1 MLFKLSLKNI
11 KKSIKDYTIYFF
23 TLILA
28 VAIFYIFN
36 AMETQTVMLEVSN
49 STKDIIKLMNTM
61 LSGVSVFVSFIL
73 GFLIIYAS
81 QFLMKRRKKEFGIY
95 MTLGMS
101 KGKISRILLLETIL
115 IGTVSLV
122 IGLVIGTILSQGMSI
137 VVANMFEADMTKFSF
152 VFSTKALGKT
162 ILYFCIMYF
171 CVMIFNTISVSKCKL
186 IDLITANKKSET
198 IKMKNPIL
206 CTIVF
211 ILSVVMLGYAY
222 YNVTVLNTTL
232 TSNQL
237 LTDIVLGVIGTFF
250 LFWSLSGFVLKLVM
264 KRKKLYHKNLNMFIL
279 RQVNS
284 KINTTVFS
292 MTTISLM
299 LFLTICILSSALSL
313 KNSMTNNLKELT
325 PVDILLSKK
334 ANLTS
339 SDQYYGI
346 PYTEEQIADS
356 KTPITDTLELL
367 DFDWKNNLT
376 DMINVNIYATNDITM
391 KDTFG
396 TEYGAI
402 KKEYPMLLY
411 DSAEPIVKVSEYN
424 KVAKL
429 YGNPTYELKEDEY
442 MIIADFDSMVQIRN
456 RALKKGTTLT
466 LNGKTY
472 QPKYPECKSGF
483 IEISAN
489 HINTGIILIPDQTL
503 PEEMKEETYLIANYT
518 GKTEDE
524 KEEIEAQL
532 ASEEVSAFE
541 DKTTLSASTKI
552 SIYEASI
559 GLGAI
564 VTFIGIYLGII
575 FLISSAAILALK
587 ELSES
592 SDNKERYMMLR
603 RLGVD
608 EKMIRK
614 TLFIQIAI
622 FFLFPLIVAIIH
634 SIFGIM
640 FASTILETFGN
651 EKLLSSIIMT
661 AIFLIFI
668 YGGYFIITYL
678 CSRSMISEKE

>member
-11 KKSIKDYTIYFF
+11 KKSIKDYAIYFF

-49 STKDIIKLMNTM
+49 STKEIIKLMNTM

-101 KGKISRILLLETIL
+101 KGKISRILLLETML
-115 IGTVSLV
+115 IGIISLV

-152 VFSTKALGKT
+152 VFSKQALGKT
-162 ILYFCIMYF
+162 ILYFCIMYL

-186 IDLITANKKSET
+186 IDLITASKKNER

-211 ILSVVMLGYAY
+211 ILSITMLGYAY
-222 YNVTVLNTTL
+222 YHVTVLSTNL
-232 TSNQL
+232 TSDQL
-237 LTDIVLGVIGTFF
+237 LMNIILGVIGTFF
-250 LFWSLSGFVLKLVM
+250 LFWSLSGFILKLVI

-292 MTTISLM
+292 MTTICLM

-334 ANLTS
+334 VNLNS
-339 SDQYYGI
+339 NDS
-346 PYTEEQIADS
+346 YTKEQIEDS
-356 KTPITDTLELL
+356 KKPITDTLELL
-367 DFDWKNNLT
+367 DFDWKNNLKDIT
-376 DMINVNIYATNDITM
+376 YVDIYATNDLTI
-391 KDTFG
+391 KDTLG
-396 TEYGAI
+396 
-402 KKEYPMLLY
+402 KEYEKVKKQYPILFY
-411 DSAEPIVKVSEYN
+411 DSAEQIVKISEYN

-429 YGNPTYELKEDEY
+429 YGNPTYELNEDEY
-442 MIIADFDSMVQIRN
+442 IMIADFNSMVQIRN
-456 RALKKGTTLT
+456 QALKSGTTIM

-472 QPKYPECKSGF
+472 KPKYLECKPGF
-483 IEISAN
+483 IEMSSN
-489 HINTGIILIPDQTL
+489 HINTGIILIPDQAVT
-503 PEEMKEETYLIANYT
+503 EELKEETSLIANYT
-518 GKTEDE
+518 GKTKKE
-524 KEEIEAQL
+524 KKEIEAQL
-532 ASEEVSAFE
+532 ESEAVNEFV
-541 DKTTLSASTKI
+541 DKTTLSATTKI
-552 SIYEASI
+552 NIYEASI
-559 GLGAI
+559 GIGAI

-592 SDNKERYMMLR
+592 SDNRERYMMLR
-603 RLGVD
+603 RIGVD
-608 EKMIRK
+608 EKMIRR
-614 TLFIQIAI
+614 TLLIQIAI

-640 FASTILETFGN
+640 FASTILEVFGN

-661 AIFLIFI
+661 AIFLILI
-668 YGGYFIITYL
+668 YGGYFIVTYF
-678 CSRSMISEKE
+678 CSKNMISEKE

>member
-11 KKSIKDYTIYFF
+11 KKSMKDYTIYFF

-101 KGKISRILLLETIL
+101 KGKISRILLLETML
-115 IGTVSLV
+115 IGIISLV

-152 VFSTKALGKT
+152 VFSTQALGKT
-162 ILYFCIMYF
+162 ILYFCIMYL

-186 IDLITANKKSET
+186 IDLITASKKNET

-211 ILSVVMLGYAY
+211 LLSITMLGYAY
-222 YNVTVLNTTL
+222 YHVTVLNTTL

-237 LTDIVLGVIGTFF
+237 LTNIILGVIGTFF

-264 KRKKLYHKNLNMFIL
+264 SRKKLYHKNLNMFIL

-292 MTTISLM
+292 MTTICLM

-325 PVDILLSKK
+325 PMDILLSKK
-334 ANLTS
+334 VNLNS

-346 PYTEEQIADS
+346 PYTTEQIEDS
-356 KTPITDTLELL
+356 KTSITDTLELL
-367 DFDWKNNLT
+367 GFDWKKNLKDNT
-376 DMINVNIYATNDITM
+376 YVDFYATNEITV
-391 KDTFG
+391 KDTLG
-396 TEYGAI
+396 KEYEKV
-402 KKEYPMLLY
+402 KKQYPMLLY
-411 DSAEPIVKVSEYN
+411 DSAEPIVKISEYN

-429 YGNPTYELKEDEY
+429 YGNPTYELNDDEY
-442 MIIADFDSMVQIRN
+442 IMIADFDTMIQIRN
-456 RALKKGTTLT
+456 QSLKKGTTIT

-472 QPKYPECKSGF
+472 KPKYLECKPGF
-483 IEISAN
+483 IEMSSN
-489 HINTGIILIPDQTL
+489 HMNTGIILIPDQAVV
-503 PEEMKEETYLIANYT
+503 EEQKEETILIANYT
-518 GKTEDE
+518 GKTKQE
-524 KEEIEAQL
+524 KKEIEAQL
-532 ASEEVSAFE
+532 ASEEISKFE
-541 DKTTLSASTKI
+541 NKTTLSASTKI
-552 SIYEASI
+552 TIYEASI

-592 SDNKERYMMLR
+592 SDNRERYMMLR

-608 EKMIRK
+608 EKMIRR
-614 TLFIQIAI
+614 TLLIQIAI
-622 FFLFPLIVAIIH
+622 FFLFPLVVAIIH

-661 AIFLIFI
+661 AIFLVLI
-668 YGGYFIITYL
+668 YGGYFIVTYF
-678 CSRSMISEKE
+678 CSKNMISEKE